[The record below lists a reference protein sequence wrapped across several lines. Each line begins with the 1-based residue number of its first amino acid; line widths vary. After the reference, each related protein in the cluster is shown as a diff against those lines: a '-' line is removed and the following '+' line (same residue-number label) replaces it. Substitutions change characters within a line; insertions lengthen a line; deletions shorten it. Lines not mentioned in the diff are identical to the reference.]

1 MERSAN
7 LLPGEKVINIMEEEV
22 TVSQESE
29 FNIRHIEEILKNLE
43 YGSINISVSD
53 GKITQIDTKNND
65 RPFSV
70 AGKSQA

>member
-1 MERSAN
+1 MR
-7 LLPGEKVINIMEEEV
+7 EEV

-53 GKITQIDTKNND
+53 GKITEIDTKNNEK
-65 RPFSV
+65 PFSM

>member
-1 MERSAN
+1 MEHCAN
-7 LLPGEKVINIMEEEV
+7 LLSGEKIINIMEEEV

-29 FNIRHIEEILKNLE
+29 FNIRHIEEILNNLE

-65 RPFSV
+65 RPYSV
-70 AGKSQA
+70 AEKSRA

>member
-1 MERSAN
+1 MR
-7 LLPGEKVINIMEEEV
+7 
-22 TVSQESE
+22 QESE
-29 FNIRHIEEILKNLE
+29 FNIRHIEEILNNLE

-70 AGKSQA
+70 AEKSQA

>member
-1 MERSAN
+1 M
-7 LLPGEKVINIMEEEV
+7 KEEG
-22 TVSQESE
+22 TVRQENE
-29 FNIRHIEEILKNLE
+29 FNIRHIEEILNNLE

-65 RPFSV
+65 KPFSV